1 MISLREATVE
11 DVPTI
16 LRFIQELAD
25 YEKEPEA
32 AQATPHDIERTIF
45 GDKPY
50 AEVVIGEL
58 DGEPR
63 GFALYFYNYSTWLG
77 KPGLF
82 LEDLYVQPEARGSG
96 LGKALLIKLAGIARE
111 NGCGRMEWSVLDWNT
126 SAIEFY
132 RSLGAIS
139 MDEWTTHRLDE
150 AALRALTD

>member
-1 MISLREATVE
+1 MISLREATIE

-25 YEKEPEA
+25 YEKEPDA
-32 AQATPHDIERTIF
+32 AQATPADIERTIF
-45 GDKPY
+45 SDKPY

-82 LEDLYVQPEARGSG
+82 LEDLYVQPDARGSG
-96 LGKALLIKLAGIARE
+96 LGKALLTRLARIARDG
-111 NGCGRMEWSVLDWNT
+111 GCGRMEWAVLDWNT
-126 SAIEFY
+126 PAISFY
-132 RSLGAIS
+132 RSLGASS
-139 MDEWTTHRLDE
+139 MDGWTTFRLDE
-150 AALRALTD
+150 AALEALG